1 MSYSEKLSLWAIIP
15 LRQHRRTWHMI
26 APCPYVCLQTRQ
38 MYNYNL
44 KTDKLLQAHNIRYI
58 IESWAVTSLHPSSII
73 QPTLAMERGVV
84 WVQLLRGAGTPSEGA
99 DREGASAKLAKC
111 HGNLK
116 GFRSGKKHEE
126 VLSFLYEYFLLLS
139 FCSFCPAYSLSR
151 RGRTVA
157 WNLLL
162 PLSLR
167 AS

>member
-1 MSYSEKLSLWAIIP
+1 MQVVSFPFPCWLYHNHAKLDISRSIIRYGCFKRVQAPLHASGRWFHVLISFHIPMSYSEKLSLWAIIP

-84 WVQLLRGAGTPSEGA
+84 WVKLLRGRG
-99 DREGASAKLAKC
+99 L
-111 HGNLK
+111 H
-116 GFRSGKKHEE
+116 
-126 VLSFLYEYFLLLS
+126 
-139 FCSFCPAYSLSR
+139 R
-151 RGRTVA
+151 RGRTGRGHRP
-157 WNLLL
+157 NLQN
-162 PLSLR
+162 
-167 AS
+167 AMGI